1 MSGAGAGGAS
11 STTAGGPPWVSAD
24 EVFGRLS
31 FGDAAEAIGRALRQG
46 LEPASDFAR
55 SILDVELGQ
64 LLIMPSASSE
74 FVGVKIATV
83 APGNPA
89 LGRKRIQGVYLL
101 MDAATL
107 APVALIDGAAL
118 TTLRTPAVSAAAAD
132 LLAPE
137 AVDHLVVFGSGPQA
151 QGHIDAMR
159 AIRRIGRVTVV
170 ARDRGRAEALAAR
183 VSAGGSAGA
192 SMAAPA
198 VRGAASAVS
207 GSGGVPAAVGS
218 ASDVRD
224 AQLIICATTA
234 RTPLFDGS
242 LVPVDSCTIA
252 VGSHEKDAREL
263 DSALVGRAQVVV
275 EDIAVALR
283 EGGDVVIPIGEG
295 MLAVDSVTALAAI
308 VTGAVSVDRSRPR
321 VFTSS
326 GMSWEDLV
334 IASEVYQRG

>member
-1 MSGAGAGGAS
+1 MTVSGDRAGGED
-11 STTAGGPPWVSAD
+11 GPVWISA
-24 EVFGRLS
+24 EQVFGRVS
-31 FGDAAEAIGRALRQG
+31 FGDAAAALGRALTQG

-55 SILDVELGQ
+55 SILDVEHGQ

-89 LGRKRIQGVYLL
+89 RGRERIQGVYLL
-101 MDAATL
+101 MHAATL

-132 LLAPE
+132 LLAPQI
-137 AVDHLVVFGSGPQA
+137 VDHLVIFGSGPQA
-151 QGHIDAMR
+151 WGHLEAMQ
-159 AIRRIGRVTVV
+159 AIRSIGRVTVV
-170 ARDRGRAEALAAR
+170 ARDRGKAEAFAAR
-183 VSAGGSAGA
+183 VSA
-192 SMAAPA
+192 
-198 VRGAASAVS
+198 AASSAVPTAVPARP
-207 GSGGVPAAVGS
+207 GAGGVATGSVTTTATVGS

-234 RTPLFDGS
+234 RTPLFDGT
-242 LVPVDSCTIA
+242 LVPDNSCTIA
-252 VGSHEKDAREL
+252 IGSHETDAREL
-263 DSALVGRAQVVV
+263 DSALIGRAQVVV

-283 EGGDVVIPIGEG
+283 EGGDVVIPIDEG
-295 MLAVDSVTALAAI
+295 ILDPRSLVPLAAI
-308 VTGAVSVDRSRPR
+308 VTGAVPVDRARPR

-334 IASEVYQRG
+334 IASEVYRRD